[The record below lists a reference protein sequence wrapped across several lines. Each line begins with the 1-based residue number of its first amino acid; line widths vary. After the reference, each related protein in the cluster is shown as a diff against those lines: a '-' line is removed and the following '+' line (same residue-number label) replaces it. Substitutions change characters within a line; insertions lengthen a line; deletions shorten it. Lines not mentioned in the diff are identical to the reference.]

1 MSSTLPHFA
10 FCRHLDFAE
19 LIGSTRIR
27 RAINR
32 RTRVRAASW
41 VSETFSH
48 VVVLVSSDQHVP
60 TAGKSDFTQ
69 FPKVTPVTRL
79 DL

>member
-1 MSSTLPHFA
+1 MRIRMTSTLPHFA
-10 FCRHLDFAE
+10 SYRHFVFAE

-32 RTRVRAASW
+32 RTRVHIASW

-48 VVVLVSSDQHVP
+48 VVVMVSSDQQVP
-60 TAGKSDFTQ
+60 TAGKSDFT
-69 FPKVTPVTRL
+69 
-79 DL
+79 